1 MSQPVGKTELPN
13 SDAEQYVAEFLQTW
27 CGICKG
33 MPMDNARPCSCMR
46 SERTYREAAAVMKVA
61 FLAGFQ
67 KATEQIIGEM
77 EGQEITVSKA

>member
-1 MSQPVGKTELPN
+1 
-13 SDAEQYVAEFLQTW
+13 
-27 CGICKG
+27 
-33 MPMDNARPCSCMR
+33 MR